1 MNVSWLINDSLVQIN
16 TSVKNTSYTNTSA
29 VAGTWNV
36 STVLSNE
43 NGTVVQ
49 IWIWNVFSQTTPT
62 PTPTPCPTPSP
73 SPIISPTPKPS
84 PKPFYTLSSDTTLIP
99 FYIFGWVHYENDAE
113 CYNPIVKV
121 ANLNTSE
128 NWRAETSGNSSFFQ
142 LIITNIN
149 GSDKLEFNV
158 TDGTGYN
165 TTTLEVNQTEMN
177 NSVLFNFN
185 LTLPVPA
192 LTVNVELTPDEDPST
207 PGIQIINLDPNTT
220 KTVTIIANVTD
231 LNGYENITSVTANIT
246 GLSEVEDSPVSL
258 EFVSN
263 SSVTTAIY
271 NGTFNMSN
279 QSEGEYKVEVTAT
292 DAEGLTGV
300 GLKNF
305 SYLRTPPSPKIVS
318 RAPETPV
325 SDIVGATRTF
335 NITIDQVVNVSWQ
348 INVTEVFSQ
357 SDANE
362 SAYTNTSAAIGTWN
376 VSAIVSN
383 VNGTDTQTWIWDVV
397 SAAPPHPP
405 STPLYIFGY
414 VSYENGSACDAP
426 FVVVTNLNTS
436 EQLIAESGTG
446 SNFYQLVTNSTFVNA
461 SDVLQINAS
470 KDGTLVGNATYIVT
484 QGDLYRGVV
493 VVDINTGMPDLVISE
508 SGISIPPL
516 LVNETNTINVTVWN
530 NGYIA
535 SAAFN
540 VSFSV
545 SKENETKYA
554 NETRI
559 SDGLPPRSFINI
571 PFSWEPTSEG
581 SYNITI
587 SVDSN
592 NEIEELN
599 ESNNNL
605 TMPVFVG
612 VPDFAVT
619 NITFNTTEPLLI
631 GDIIEINATI
641 ANTGV
646 KEGTTNVEFYD
657 NKSIE
662 ITRTQDEYSG
672 GKTITDTLILPEALK
687 IRVHFSRIKRWSM
700 IKIYDGNNLVVEDF
714 NWSFWGGYNED
725 IKDYWT
731 EWASGDTIRIKSQEG
746 EFTVNRYEALLANK
760 SKTLDAGNCTSVF
773 ANWNLSLQEFGWA
786 INGTHDITVKVDTY
800 EGNNTETRMVV
811 VNPSLDFA
819 VTNISFKPEEPL
831 LNETVEL
838 NAAVA
843 NYGVRNGTATVRA
856 YCDDIIV
863 NETAVSLNFTDHPK
877 IVDMWWNANITSG
890 GAGPHNISVEID
902 PDNIFVETNEENNTL
917 PPQEIFVNGT
927 DLAVT
932 DIEIPCGQFGGRRCY
947 RDKNETITVII
958 ANLGARNA
966 SNFTVMLRD
975 GLGEGNR
982 SGLVFFNKTI
992 PRLNSSESTSIN
1004 VTWTPREFGKHT
1016 ITVSIPFDNTD
1027 NNKTNNGRLVNLSVK
1042 PEYDFAVENVSV
1054 YPEQVRAGESVNI
1067 TATIANWGLKNGSV
1081 NVSFYVNRTD
1091 FVGSKDETKD
1101 ERYIEIGRTEQPVYV
1116 EPDKIN
1122 STSIPWRANVTG
1134 GDHLIY
1140 AVVDPDNEVP
1150 EWPGDFT
1157 KVGES
1162 IILKDPVRAG
1172 NNVKSCLLHVNR
1184 TQLSITS
1191 LTLDPSKPVIE
1202 NRVNVTAV
1210 IENKGN
1216 ETVNSTAGFYIEK
1229 LLEPSIPYSK
1239 PHGPEVWTCS
1249 IFQPEK
1255 RPIRIHLN
1263 YVNFEDIFIG
1273 SITVYVDG
1281 KPVSLY
1287 VKSVDVAN
1295 GQPINVS
1302 EINFDSPCGDCIDHS
1317 STGTCTK
1324 RRWEDVWTEWRT
1336 GRKIEVKANVRGEP
1350 LRTCELSIDKYQ
1362 VQLGNETITIDANSN
1377 SSYNV
1382 TWNASLPL
1390 KVKYKGKVGFARATI
1405 EKNMVGENHT
1415 LIANVENEVVRK
1427 ETYLSGTDLAV
1438 GFSLNETYFDGEEVN
1453 ITAVIENPGLKNATK
1468 FMVNFS
1474 ESYIYRGNT
1483 YTTQINSTTIESL
1496 VAGNTTNISVPW
1508 NASIYKRGGYKNW
1521 QWIYDYTIRVGI
1533 KPLNNAKYE
1542 EKPGNNLKE
1551 MKVQLK
1557 RSRDFISQK
1566 LSFVVNNETR
1576 DASQGAVSL
1585 TPGKNVTVNATLNV
1599 TNLAKNR
1606 GGGGTVNV
1614 SFYLDRVDNEHEI
1627 GNDSVEFGAGNGTS
1641 HAEIDWYV
1649 WDFGDVKIA
1658 DDHNIIVVA
1667 DPENKIYEI
1676 NESNNAATWQI
1687 HVYAPELTVTSLYF
1701 EPDKEKI
1708 NRSEKINIS
1717 VGVANY
1723 GDENATD
1730 VSLVV
1735 YDCANRHIENIDTR
1749 VYGSLHPGQD
1759 RTQIEREKAKA
1770 MKLYLDIDIDMG
1782 KVFIRDG
1789 NSNQIELIGGS
1800 GVIFKNELSYYDDF
1814 HGWTP
1819 WIIGSN
1825 VSIEAMGNASA
1836 KVSKVYYLNLSDR
1849 IFPPANETYNFT
1861 FNKSKPIPIGNWN
1874 APTVGERLIVATI
1887 DPENKIQEYNE
1898 LNNTFARYLTVNNN
1912 TPDLSVKDIG
1922 LRLNGTQ
1929 IGENDTVR
1937 DNDTIKIVANI
1948 TNIGVNETENFSV
1961 RILVDD
1967 DELLNE
1973 TKSTTLMPGD
1983 LTNVSADW
1991 EEAEVGKHVITVE
2004 VDYNN
2009 EINETNETNNIN
2021 ATEIYVHGADVSG
2034 NTTWES
2040 SGLHGLQGTTLFD
2053 PSQPYEEDNV
2063 NITANIT
2070 NYGLMNAT
2078 NFSVALLFD
2087 YKPANTYDSGTKPF
2101 FEGRQKNNTKSYDD
2115 AICIYVYIDT
2125 HNKTL
2130 LHKNAISGRI
2140 TWHQV
2145 LMIYDKNNTEV
2156 ARTDK
2161 SCGVH
2166 VSGDTVKIERNED
2179 NEVPSSPYNI
2189 SFYPVYRTNLT
2200 RDENLTLNT
2209 NSSINVSITVR
2220 NVTVGNHPVFL
2231 LIDPE
2236 GKVPEDDKRDN
2247 IETREMKVLPTQD
2260 FTIVEVIPERTN
2272 ISDVDRINITANV
2285 TNVGYRN
2292 GTTKV
2297 RFVDYENEGRIHRY
2311 YLNNTLPDCSLL
2323 SNNLSYLPVSP
2334 GETFS
2339 HEYKNLTILHRP
2351 GADAI
2356 QLNFNWIIQ
2365 NKWSTAKP
2373 LPNGEI
2379 HIYNVSGAEIRPKE
2393 WPNKGG
2399 DSLSTETI
2407 NSVWIPG
2414 DTIFIYTL
2422 NADFNLAG
2430 YTTMKEFHETDVT
2443 LNASVAWDESWNITE
2458 LWSESK
2464 NIPAL
2469 WNASTGTH
2477 NVTVIIDPDDEI
2489 IERNETNNSYV
2500 LPLSVNATKE
2510 LEIVDLNY
2518 SVQNPAP
2525 GQDPWHP
2532 SDGDS
2537 MTITAVVRNSGTA
2550 TANFSVDLWM
2560 DTVKDKSSAPV
2571 PYNWNVTIEE
2581 KTRYIT
2587 LLNHTELPLAPG
2599 EEANVTATWENIS
2612 VYGNPTYV
2620 VRAIADPLDE
2630 IDGLNESNNELNV
2643 GIELNYP
2650 DLTVAGFNAP
2660 TREERTA
2667 SVEIGNTGILNATD
2681 VNVSLDMV
2689 KHEPRSSKTGILNI
2703 TNDTIAINV
2712 TMKGA
2717 SKIRIHFASLDTTG
2731 ENSYIEIRG
2740 IDEDGKLH
2748 PVVTYAGKKQ
2758 ENTWTPWWEG
2768 GGSISIDYTNANF
2781 YVDGYG
2787 CGNIYKKEG
2796 ASKIRICFN
2805 SLDTTGDN
2813 SYMDI
2818 YDGEATK
2825 VKTYSDEELGYECTP
2840 WINGNTTIIDYANA
2854 FFDVKELWWKEED
2867 ITKIE
2872 AINASERENVS
2883 LLESWT
2889 KYEGLVLLNVT
2900 VDPWNEI
2907 IEQREDNNSG
2917 SVLIYAD
2924 LVPKGMEYVYEND
2937 KLIGFKANILN
2948 DDKALEAEEGIAFP
2962 VYDFNVSLEVT
2973 PWDNETHKVYENSM
2987 RINESEKIYGGE
2999 VINVSF
3005 NVDVNELPENR
3016 TYDFTVVADSERR
3029 VHSWGE
3035 IEEIK
3040 EGEYNKYSVQSG
3052 PDISVGEI
3060 YTELISEDSCEC
3072 YVGAVIKNEGKLDAS
3087 NFSVRLKMNRT
3098 STNETWGPYEETMSL
3113 GPKEE
3118 DDCPFRGSQGSQLEA
3133 NEIYDVE
3140 VIADPEDTVDEGNYE
3155 WNNTKEETIGPDLTI
3170 KRITYHRENGLQR
3183 EGDKLIVGETQTI
3196 RVLVN
3201 NSGKVGAKDFYVK
3214 IWINS
3219 TNNTIIYE
3227 NSTHPLDNCV
3237 PPGEVK
3243 PVDFPWEPQERGWYI
3258 LNATVDLYNN
3268 THELNE
3274 ENNNKT
3280 WEKIKVGYP
3289 GYTAKEGFMEMWREG
3304 EKEFNGGIIY
3314 TVGYDTVANGTIRA
3328 ADTLDADLSTY
3339 FGDQI
3344 PENATVRHVRLYVY
3358 PDWAHWPPLKPWMA
3372 FLPNETQLRVTFNGQ
3387 PLQNPSFTPYPN
3399 NPEQSVDV
3407 PDATE
3412 WNVSYATYCYDVTG
3426 FYEKG
3431 ANNWAKAERR
3441 NCGNTYVYR
3450 IEGMALL
3457 IVYNDEDAPLIRYW
3471 VAEDRD
3477 AIYAK
3482 TDSSESTGFEYDEC
3496 TRKVAF
3502 NDVPDAYLANATLKT
3517 VLVSYNSNKELY
3529 LEDEG
3534 NKADA
3539 LYFNPHDIDNIYFD
3553 EKLEIPPGQDKGY
3566 WSWLG
3571 SLHIALTAGHANA
3584 EGWEYVDVK
3593 NGINY
3598 AAIQS
3603 RGTMMGVAHAILK
3616 VTYPP
3621 DLEPWLENTR
3631 GGLGKTIILPATV
3644 GNPYDMQ
3651 VDIHNWG
3658 KSKAKDFNV
3667 SISIDGP
3674 VKPESIKVEGGG
3686 SMPMPLTVEGNS
3698 SKTLTITMPRAPRIE
3713 CILEFSVTVDVD
3725 PEKENNVK
3733 ELINKHR
3740 NGEANNNYTWP
3751 VRVVVGPS
3759 SWEPGPG
3766 RGGGTGGGWGEGN
3779 GTGEGSG
3786 SGEGKGVAGGSGE
3799 GGAGE
3804 SGGKTIR
3811 GRLMKGSVVSGKEA
3825 GGGGKGEFSLVRFLM
3840 QLVML
3845 AAALSLVC
3853 AGYLMERRRQNHK
3866 Q

>member
-1 MNVSWLINDSLVQIN
+1 M
-16 TSVKNTSYTNTSA
+16 KNTSYTNTSA

-149 GSDKLEFNV
+149 SSDKLEFNV

-305 SYLRTPPSPKIVS
+305 SYLRTPPSPRIVS

-348 INVTEVFSQ
+348 INGTEVFSQ

-383 VNGTDTQTWIWDVV
+383 ANGADTQTWIWDVV

-414 VSYENGSACDAP
+414 VSYENSSACDAP

-446 SNFYQLVTNSTFVNA
+446 SNFYQLVTNLTFVNA

-545 SKENETKYA
+545 SKENET
-554 NETRI
+554 RI
-559 SDGLPPRSFINI
+559 SDGLPPSSFINI
-571 PFSWEPTSEG
+571 PFSWEPTSGG
-581 SYNITI
+581 SYNITV

-592 NEIEELN
+592 HEIEELN
-599 ESNNNL
+599 ESNNNF

-612 VPDFAVT
+612 VPDFTVT
-619 NITFNTTEPLLI
+619 SITFNTTEPLLI

-641 ANTGV
+641 ANTGA
-646 KEGTTNVEFYD
+646 KEGTANVVFYD

-662 ITRTQDEYSG
+662 IKRNEKEYSG
-672 GKTITDTLILPEALK
+672 YLLWDTITLPGAHQ
-687 IRVHFSRIKRWSM
+687 IRLHFLHIGAYSYIE
-700 IKIYDGNNLVVEDF
+700 IYEKNNPEPIEIFDIPL
-714 NWSFWGGYNED
+714 SD
-725 IKDYWT
+725 IKNNWT
-731 EWASGDTIRIKSQEG
+731 EWCDGDTIRIKSDYAD
-746 EFTVNRYEALLANK
+746 FNVDRYEAVLANE
-760 SKTLDAGNCTSVF
+760 STPLDAGNGTNVSAVL
-773 ANWNLSLQEFGWA
+773 NLSLQEFGWA

-811 VNPSLDFA
+811 VNPSLDFT
-819 VTNISFKPEEPL
+819 VTNISFNEPL
-831 LNETVEL
+831 LNESVEL
-838 NAAVA
+838 NATVA

-856 YCDDIIV
+856 YCDEILV
-863 NETAVSLNFTDHPK
+863 NETTVSLNFTDHPK
-877 IVDMWWNANITSG
+877 IVDMWWNANIANG
-890 GAGPHNISVEID
+890 GAGRHNISVEVD
-902 PDNIFVETNEENNTL
+902 PDNIFVETNEENNTRI
-917 PPQEIFVNGT
+917 ERIFVNGT

-966 SNFTVMLRD
+966 SNFTVMLSD

-982 SGLVFFNKTI
+982 SGSVFFNKTI

-1016 ITVSIPFDNTD
+1016 INVSIPFDNAD

-1081 NVSFYVNRTD
+1081 NVSFYVNSTD
-1091 FVGSKDETKD
+1091 FVGSKD

-1122 STSIPWRANVTG
+1122 STSITWRANVTG
-1134 GDHLIY
+1134 GDHVIY

-1172 NNVKSCLLHVNR
+1172 NNVKSCILHVNR

-1216 ETVNSTAGFYIEK
+1216 KTANSTAGFYIEK

-1255 RPIRIHLN
+1255 RPIRVHLE
-1263 YVNFEDIFIG
+1263 YIIFTDKVG
-1273 SITVYVDG
+1273 SITASVDG

-1287 VKSVDVAN
+1287 VKSVDVAK
-1295 GQPINVS
+1295 GQPIKIS
-1302 EINFDSPCGDCIDHS
+1302 EINFDSPCGDCINHS

-1324 RRWEDVWTEWRT
+1324 RRWEKVWTEWRT

-1350 LRTCELSIDKYQ
+1350 QRTCELSIDKYQ
-1362 VQLGNETITIDANSN
+1362 VQLGNETITIDANGN
-1377 SSYNV
+1377 SSYNI

-1405 EKNMVGENHT
+1405 EKNLVGENHT

-1438 GFSLNETYFDGEEVN
+1438 DFLLNETYFDGDEVN
-1453 ITAVIENPGLKNATK
+1453 ITAVIANLGLKNATE

-1483 YTTQINSTTIESL
+1483 YTTQINSTTIEGL
-1496 VAGNTTNISVPW
+1496 AAGNTTNISVPW
-1508 NASIYKRGGYKNW
+1508 NASIRKVGSWREWK
-1521 QWIYDYTIRVGI
+1521 WIDDYTIKVEV

-1542 EKPGNNLKE
+1542 EKKGNNLKNR
-1551 MKVQLK
+1551 KVQLK

-1576 DASQGAVSL
+1576 DASHGAVSL
-1585 TPGKNVTVNATLNV
+1585 MPGKNVTVNATLNV

-1606 GGGGTVNV
+1606 GGGTVNV

-1627 GNDSVEFGAGNGTS
+1627 GNDSVEFAVGNGTS

-1667 DPENKIYEI
+1667 DPENEI
-1676 NESNNAATWQI
+1676 PELNESNNAATWQI
-1687 HVYAPELTVTSLYF
+1687 HVNAPELTVTSLYF

-1708 NRSEKINIS
+1708 NKSERINIS
-1717 VGVANY
+1717 VEVANY
-1723 GDENATD
+1723 GDENATKN

-1789 NSNQIELIGGS
+1789 NSNQIELIEGS
-1800 GVIFKNELSYYDDF
+1800 GVIFKDELSYYETF

-1825 VSIEAMGNASA
+1825 VTIEAMGNASA
-1836 KVSKVYYLNLSDR
+1836 RVSKVYYLEPSEDAINTTYNLSVNR
-1849 IFPPANETYNFT
+1849 TEEKI
-1861 FNKSKPIPIGNWN
+1861 IPIFDNWT
-1874 APTVGERLIVATI
+1874 ALTVGERLIVATI
-1887 DPENKIQEYNE
+1887 DPENEIQEYNE
-1898 LNNTFARYLTVNNN
+1898 LNNTFARYITNK
-1912 TPDLSVKDIG
+1912 TKDLAIEDIK
-1922 LRLNGTQ
+1922 LRWLDDGTL
-1929 IGENDTVR
+1929 IGADEIIRDNDTVR
-1937 DNDTIKIVANI
+1937 IAANI
-1948 TNIGVNETENFSV
+1948 TNIGVEEVTNFDV
-1961 RILVDD
+1961 RVFGGEEELV
-1967 DELLNE
+1967 NE
-1973 TKSTTLMPGD
+1973 TKYITLMPGNSWLVD
-1983 LTNVSADW
+1983 EPWTAK
-1991 EEAEVGKHVITVE
+1991 VGTQVIKVE

-2021 ATEIYVHGADVSG
+2021 AAEIDVHGAEVSG
-2034 NTTWES
+2034 NTTLKS
-2040 SGLHGLQGTTLFD
+2040 LGLHSEILLN
-2053 PSQPYEEDNV
+2053 PLQPYEEDDV
-2063 NITANIT
+2063 NISAVIN
-2070 NYGLMNAT
+2070 NSGEVNAT

-2087 YKPANTYDSGTKPF
+2087 YKPANTYNSSTKPF
-2101 FEGRQKNNTKSYDD
+2101 FKDRQKSNTKSYDD

-2130 LHKNAISGRI
+2130 LNKDAYGRI
-2140 TWHQV
+2140 RWHQV

-2156 ARTDK
+2156 ARTDE

-2179 NEVPSSPYNI
+2179 NEVSSLPYNI

-2209 NSSINVSITVR
+2209 NSSINVSITVQ
-2220 NVTVGNHPVFL
+2220 NVTTGNHSVLL

-2236 GKVPEDDKRDN
+2236 GKVPEDDTKDN
-2247 IETREMKVLPTQD
+2247 IETRVMKVLPTRD
-2260 FTIVEVIPERTN
+2260 FTVVEVIPERTN
-2272 ISDVDRINITANV
+2272 ISDADTINITANV
-2285 TNVGYRN
+2285 SNAGYRN

-2297 RFVDYENEGRIHRY
+2297 QFVDYENETRIHRY
-2311 YLNNTLPDCSLL
+2311 YLNNSLPDCSLL

-2351 GADAI
+2351 DADAI
-2356 QLNFNWIIQ
+2356 QLNFNWITQ
-2365 NKWSTAKP
+2365 NEWSTAKP
-2373 LPNGEI
+2373 LPDGEI
-2379 HIYNVSGAEIRPKE
+2379 HIYNVSGAEVRPKK

-2399 DSLSTETI
+2399 GSLSTETI

-2414 DTIFIYTL
+2414 DTIYIYTL
-2422 NADFNLAG
+2422 NADFNLTG

-2458 LWSESK
+2458 LRSESK

-2500 LPLSVNATKE
+2500 LPLRVNATKE

-2532 SDGDS
+2532 GDGDNV
-2537 MTITAVVRNSGTA
+2537 TITAVVRNSGTA
-2550 TANFSVDLWM
+2550 TANFSVDLWL
-2560 DTVKDKSSAPV
+2560 DTVMDKSSAPV

-2581 KTRYIT
+2581 KMRYIT
-2587 LLNHTELPLAPG
+2587 LLNHTERSLAPG
-2599 EEANVTATWENIS
+2599 DNATVTATWENVS

-2630 IDGLNESNNELNV
+2630 IDELNESNNELNV

-2667 SVEIGNTGILNATD
+2667 SVEIGNTGVLNASEI
-2681 VNVSLDMV
+2681 NVSLDMV

-2703 TNDTIAINV
+2703 TNDTIAINI

-2731 ENSYIEIRG
+2731 ENSYIEIKG
-2740 IDEDGKLH
+2740 IGENGKLH
-2748 PVVTYAGKKQ
+2748 PVKTYEGKKL
-2758 ENTWTPWWEG
+2758 ENEWTPWWEG

-2781 YVDGYG
+2781 YVDGYE

-2948 DDKALEAEEGIAFP
+2948 DDKALEAGEGIAFP

-3016 TYDFTVVADSERR
+3016 TYNFTVVADSERR

-3060 YTELISEDSCEC
+3060 YTELISADSCEC
-3072 YVGAVIKNEGKLDAS
+3072 YVGAVIKNEGNLSAS
-3087 NFSVRLKMNRT
+3087 NFSVNLTLNPT
-3098 STNETWGPYEETMSL
+3098 STNETLGPYEETMSL

-3118 DDCPFRGSQGSQLEA
+3118 DDCPFWGSQLEA

-3170 KRITYHRENGLQR
+3170 DRITYYSAKGAQR
-3183 EGDKLIVGETQTI
+3183 EGDKLIIDENQTI

-3201 NSGKVGAKDFYVK
+3201 NTGKVGAEGFKVK

-3219 TNNTIIYE
+3219 TNNTVVY
-3227 NSTHPLDNCV
+3227 NPSPVHPPDNCV
-3237 PPGEVK
+3237 PPGAVK
-3243 PVDFPWEPQERGWYI
+3243 SVDFPWTPTERGWYI

-3268 THELNE
+3268 TPEWNE
-3274 ENNNKT
+3274 NGDAEMNNDKT
-3280 WEKIKVGYP
+3280 WERIKVGYP
-3289 GYTAKEGFMEMWREG
+3289 GYTAKEGSMMMWKEG
-3304 EKEFNGGIIY
+3304 EEKFNGGIIY
-3314 TVGYDTVANGTIRA
+3314 TVGNSQRLDSGV
-3328 ADTLDADLSTY
+3328 DSKTLITHFDNP
-3339 FGDQI
+3339 I
-3344 PENATVRHVRLYVY
+3344 PKGAHVKYARLYVY
-3358 PDWAHWPPLKPWMA
+3358 PDWAHWPSTSKNPRIEPWMA
-3372 FLPNETQLRVTFNGQ
+3372 ILPNNSHLSVTFNDNDH
-3387 PLQNPSFTPYPN
+3387 PLPNPIFTPEPN
-3399 NPEQSVDV
+3399 NPADPVDI

-3412 WNVSYATYCYDVTG
+3412 WNASYATYYYDVTA
-3426 FYEKG
+3426 YYNDTED
-3431 ANNWAKAERR
+3431 ANNWAKAVRLEYPLTP
-3441 NCGNTYVYR
+3441 NIAKNKFG

-3457 IVYNDEDAPLIRYW
+3457 IVYDEYPEAPLMRYW

-3477 AIYAK
+3477 LLYAK
-3482 TDSSESTGFEYDEC
+3482 IDSTESTGFEYDEC
-3496 TRKVAF
+3496 TRKIAF
-3502 NDVPDAYLANATLKT
+3502 NGVTDAHLANATLKA
-3517 VLVSYNSNKELY
+3517 VLASYDPNKELCS
-3529 LEDEG
+3529 DA
-3534 NKADA
+3534 KRADA
-3539 LYFNPHDIDNIYFD
+3539 LYFSSNINNINNPGFGSNGR
-3553 EKLEIPPGQDKGY
+3553 LEIPLKSTKGH
-3566 WSWLG
+3566 WDWIFSD
-3571 SLHIALTAGHANA
+3571 LHIALTTGHDNA
-3584 EGWEYVDVK
+3584 EGWEYVDVH
-3593 NGINY
+3593 NGTNY

-3603 RGTMMGVAHAILK
+3603 RGAMMGVAHAILK

-3621 DLEPWLENTR
+3621 ELVPSVDTSLR
-3631 GGLGKTIILPATV
+3631 ATV
-3644 GNPYDMQ
+3644 GNPYD
-3651 VDIHNWG
+3651 IPITITNLG
-3658 KSKAKDFNV
+3658 KSTAKNFSVNISIKGKEGEEVFDETITELKGAGQEGGNKETIKIEKIAPLVEGIIRFNV
-3667 SISIDGP
+3667 TVMVD
-3674 VKPESIKVEGGG
+3674 PENEVTELINRGHNGEGNNIINVTVTVVVTSGVLDPIPGGG
-3686 SMPMPLTVEGNS
+3686 S
-3698 SKTLTITMPRAPRIE
+3698 
-3713 CILEFSVTVDVD
+3713 
-3725 PEKENNVK
+3725 
-3733 ELINKHR
+3733 
-3740 NGEANNNYTWP
+3740 
-3751 VRVVVGPS
+3751 
-3759 SWEPGPG
+3759 
-3766 RGGGTGGGWGEGN
+3766 GGGSGGGWGTGT

-3786 SGEGKGVAGGSGE
+3786 KGEGTGVAGGTGE
-3799 GGAGE
+3799 GAEGE
-3804 SGGKTIR
+3804 SGGKAIR
-3811 GRLMKGSVVSGKEA
+3811 GYLMKGSVVSSEA
-3825 GGGGKGEFSLVRFLM
+3825 GGGGKGEFSFVRFLI

-3845 AAALSLVC
+3845 AVAVSLVC
-3853 AGYLMERRRQNHK
+3853 VGYLMERRRQNNK
-3866 Q
+3866 LSLEKKV